1 MFDCAEGGTRGL
13 LRLVGT
19 GGAEEELGRS
29 KRRKGEQQEESR
41 RGSGKVL

>member
-19 GGAEEELGRS
+19 GGAGEELGRS
-29 KRRKGEQQEESR
+29 KRRTGVQQEVSR
-41 RGSGKVL
+41 RGTGI